1 MDRYVSTDH
10 RFHIYFK
17 VSSSLDE
24 FRMKEGN
31 PALEHRQQHKDLN
44 QHFNTVDRTEPSDAL
59 ANSSSSPNHLF
70 SPVIPK
76 PGLEIAIS
84 HGDPHTGLL
93 PAYGKIQAEHC
104 GHWCSSILRDE
115 E

>member
-1 MDRYVSTDH
+1 
-10 RFHIYFK
+10 
-17 VSSSLDE
+17 
-24 FRMKEGN
+24 
-31 PALEHRQQHKDLN
+31 
-44 QHFNTVDRTEPSDAL
+44 
-59 ANSSSSPNHLF
+59 
-70 SPVIPK
+70 VIPK